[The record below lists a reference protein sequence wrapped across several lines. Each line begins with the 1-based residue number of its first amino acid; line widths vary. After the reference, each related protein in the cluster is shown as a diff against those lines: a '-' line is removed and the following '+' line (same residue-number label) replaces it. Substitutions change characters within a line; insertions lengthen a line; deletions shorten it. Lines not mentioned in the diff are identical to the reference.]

1 MLEIIQSG
9 GWMIWPIL
17 ISSVIA
23 LGIIFER
30 FWALRQERIMP
41 SELVKQMSLL
51 QQKSAALDNDI
62 SDIHG
67 DSAFATIVR
76 VAIQQRMASKAVQR
90 ERLEEV
96 GRQIVHELQ
105 FFLTTLGTIAVITPL
120 LGLLGTVLG
129 MIDVF
134 MAMSSTNVTEPE
146 ALAGGI
152 AQALITTAAG
162 ISVAIPSLIFVRY
175 FRRKVADLVLQMETQ
190 AILLIDRLAS

>member
-17 ISSVIA
+17 LSSVIA

-30 FWALRQERIMP
+30 FWSLRQERIIP
-41 SELVKQMSLL
+41 QELVKKMSLL
-51 QQKSAALDNDI
+51 QQQSAALDADI
-62 SDIHG
+62 ETIHG
-67 DSAFATIVR
+67 DSAFASIVK
-76 VAIQQRMASKAVQR
+76 VAIQQRTASNTVQR

-105 FFLTTLGTIAVITPL
+105 LFLTTLGTIAVITPL

-134 MAMSSTNVTEPE
+134 MVMSSTSVTEPE

-190 AILLIDRLAS
+190 AILLIDRLAD

>member
-17 ISSVIA
+17 LSSVIA

-30 FWALRQERIMP
+30 FWSLRQERIMP
-41 SELVKQMSLL
+41 QELVKKMSLL
-51 QQKSAALDNDI
+51 HQQSPALDADI
-62 SDIHG
+62 EAIHG
-67 DSAFATIVR
+67 DSVFASIVK
-76 VAIQQRMASKAVQR
+76 VAIQQRTASNTVQR

-105 FFLTTLGTIAVITPL
+105 LFLTTLGTIAVITPL

-134 MAMSSTNVTEPE
+134 MVMSSTSVTEPE

-190 AILLIDRLAS
+190 AILLIDRLAD

>member
-17 ISSVIA
+17 LSSVIA

-30 FWALRQERIMP
+30 FWSLRQERIMP
-41 SELVKQMSLL
+41 QELVKKMSLL
-51 QQKSAALDNDI
+51 QQQSPALDADI
-62 SDIHG
+62 EAIHG
-67 DSAFATIVR
+67 DSAFASIVK
-76 VAIQQRMASKAVQR
+76 VAIQQRTASNTVQR

-134 MAMSSTNVTEPE
+134 MVMSSTSVTEPE

-190 AILLIDRLAS
+190 AILLIDRLAD

>member
-17 ISSVIA
+17 LSSVIA
-23 LGIIFER
+23 VGIIFER
-30 FWALRQERIMP
+30 FWSLQQDRIMP
-41 SELVKQMSLL
+41 PELVKKMSLL
-51 QQKSAALDNDI
+51 QQQLPTLDTDLD
-62 SDIHG
+62 SIHG
-67 DSAFATIVR
+67 DSAFAAMVK
-76 VAIQQRMASKAVQR
+76 VAIQQRTASKAIQR

-134 MAMSSTNVTEPE
+134 MVMSSSNVTEPE

-175 FRRKVADLVLQMETQ
+175 FRRKVADLVLKMETQ
-190 AILLIDRLAS
+190 AILLIDRLAR

>member
-17 ISSVIA
+17 LSSVIA

-30 FWALRQERIMP
+30 FWSLRQERIIP
-41 SELVKQMSLL
+41 QELVKKMSLL
-51 QQKSAALDNDI
+51 QQQSAALDADI
-62 SDIHG
+62 EAIHG
-67 DSAFATIVR
+67 DSAFASIVK
-76 VAIQQRMASKAVQR
+76 VAIQQRTASNAVQR

-105 FFLTTLGTIAVITPL
+105 LFLTTLGTIAVITPL

-134 MAMSSTNVTEPE
+134 MVMSSTSVTEPE

-190 AILLIDRLAS
+190 AILLIDRLAD

>member
-17 ISSVIA
+17 LSSVIA

-30 FWALRQERIMP
+30 FWSLRQERIMP
-41 SELVKQMSLL
+41 QELVKKMSLL
-51 QQKSAALDNDI
+51 QQQSAALDADI
-62 SDIHG
+62 EAIHG
-67 DSAFATIVR
+67 DSAFASIVK
-76 VAIQQRMASKAVQR
+76 VAIQQRTASNTVQR

-105 FFLTTLGTIAVITPL
+105 LFLTTLGTIAVITPL

-134 MAMSSTNVTEPE
+134 MVMSSTSVTEPE

-190 AILLIDRLAS
+190 AILLIDRLAD

>member
-41 SELVKQMSLL
+41 SELVKKMSLL

-162 ISVAIPSLIFVRY
+162 ISVAIPSLIFLRY

>member
-17 ISSVIA
+17 LSSVIA
-23 LGIIFER
+23 MGIIFER
-30 FWALRQERIMP
+30 FWSLRQDRIMP
-41 SELVKQMSLL
+41 PELLKKISILNQELATDDSEIASI
-51 QQKSAALDNDI
+51 DD
-62 SDIHG
+62 
-67 DSAFATIVR
+67 DSAFAAMIN
-76 VAIQQRMASKAVQR
+76 VAIQQRTASKAIAR

-96 GRQIVHELQ
+96 GRQIVHQLQ

-134 MAMSSTNVTEPE
+134 MAMSAMTVSEPE

-152 AQALITTAAG
+152 AKALITTAAG

-175 FRRKVADLVLQMETQ
+175 FRRKVIGLVLQMETQ
-190 AILLIDRLAS
+190 AILLIDRIAP

>member
-17 ISSVIA
+17 LSSVIA

-30 FWALRQERIMP
+30 FWSLRQDRIMP
-41 SELVKQMSLL
+41 PKLIEQVRQLEPSSVQDADIDAESVFASVVK
-51 QQKSAALDNDI
+51 
-62 SDIHG
+62 
-67 DSAFATIVR
+67 
-76 VAIQQRMASKAVQR
+76 VAIQQRAASKAIQR

-96 GRQIVHELQ
+96 GRQVMHELQ
-105 FFLTTLGTIAVITPL
+105 LFLTTLGTIAVITPL

-134 MAMSSTNVTEPE
+134 MAMSSTNMTEPE

-152 AQALITTAAG
+152 AEALITTAAG

-175 FRRKVADLVLQMETQ
+175 FRRKVAGLVLQMETQ
-190 AILLIDRLAS
+190 AILLIDRLVL

>member
-17 ISSVIA
+17 LSSVIA
-23 LGIIFER
+23 VGIIFER
-30 FWALRQERIMP
+30 FWSLRQDHIMP
-41 SELVKQMSLL
+41 PELVKKMSLL
-51 QQKSAALDNDI
+51 QQQLPTLDTDLDAI
-62 SDIHG
+62 YG
-67 DSAFATIVR
+67 DSAFAAMVK
-76 VAIQQRMASKAVQR
+76 VAIQQRTASKAIQR
-90 ERLEEV
+90 ERLEEI

-134 MAMSSTNVTEPE
+134 MVMSSSNVTEPE

-175 FRRKVADLVLQMETQ
+175 FRRKVAGLVLKMETQ

>member
-41 SELVKQMSLL
+41 SELVKKMSLL

>member
-17 ISSVIA
+17 LSSVIA
-23 LGIIFER
+23 VGIIFER
-30 FWALRQERIMP
+30 FWSLQQDRIMP
-41 SELVKQMSLL
+41 PELVKKMSLL
-51 QQKSAALDNDI
+51 QQQLPTLDTDLD
-62 SDIHG
+62 SIHG
-67 DSAFATIVR
+67 DSAFAAMVK
-76 VAIQQRMASKAVQR
+76 VAIQQRTASKAIQR

-134 MAMSSTNVTEPE
+134 MVMSSSNVTEPE

-175 FRRKVADLVLQMETQ
+175 FRRKVADLVLKMETQ
-190 AILLIDRLAS
+190 AILLIDRLAL

>member
-41 SELVKQMSLL
+41 SELVKKMSLL

-67 DSAFATIVR
+67 DSAFAIIVR

-162 ISVAIPSLIFVRY
+162 ISVAIPSLIFLRY

>member
-41 SELVKQMSLL
+41 SELVKKMSLL

-175 FRRKVADLVLQMETQ
+175 FHRKVADLVLQMETQ

>member
-17 ISSVIA
+17 LSSVIA

-30 FWALRQERIMP
+30 FWSLRQERIMP
-41 SELVKQMSLL
+41 QELVKKMSLL
-51 QQKSAALDNDI
+51 QQQSAALDADI
-62 SDIHG
+62 EAIHG
-67 DSAFATIVR
+67 DSAFASIVK
-76 VAIQQRMASKAVQR
+76 VAIQQRTASNAVQR

-105 FFLTTLGTIAVITPL
+105 LFLTTLGTIAVITPL

-134 MAMSSTNVTEPE
+134 MVMSSTSVTEPE

-190 AILLIDRLAS
+190 AILLIDRLAD

>member
-17 ISSVIA
+17 LSSVIA

-30 FWALRQERIMP
+30 FWSLRQERIIP
-41 SELVKQMSLL
+41 QELVKKMSLL
-51 QQKSAALDNDI
+51 QQQSAALDADI
-62 SDIHG
+62 EAIHG
-67 DSAFATIVR
+67 DSAFASIVK
-76 VAIQQRMASKAVQR
+76 VAIQQRTASNTVQR

-105 FFLTTLGTIAVITPL
+105 LFLTTLGTIAVITPL

-134 MAMSSTNVTEPE
+134 MVMSSTSVTEPE

-190 AILLIDRLAS
+190 AILLIDRLAD

>member
-17 ISSVIA
+17 LSSVIA

-30 FWALRQERIMP
+30 FWSLRQDRIMP
-41 SELVKQMSLL
+41 PKLIEQVRQLEPSSVQDVDIDAESVFASVVK
-51 QQKSAALDNDI
+51 
-62 SDIHG
+62 
-67 DSAFATIVR
+67 
-76 VAIQQRMASKAVQR
+76 VAIQQRAASKAIQR

-96 GRQIVHELQ
+96 GRQVMHELQ
-105 FFLTTLGTIAVITPL
+105 LFLTTLGTIAVITPL

-134 MAMSSTNVTEPE
+134 MAMSSTNMTEPE

-152 AQALITTAAG
+152 AEALITTAAG

-175 FRRKVADLVLQMETQ
+175 FRRKVAGLVLQMETQ
-190 AILLIDRLAS
+190 AILLIDRLVL

>member
-41 SELVKQMSLL
+41 SELVKKMSLL

-146 ALAGGI
+146 ALAVGI

>member
-17 ISSVIA
+17 LSSVIA
-23 LGIIFER
+23 MGIIFER
-30 FWALRQERIMP
+30 FWSLRQDRIMP
-41 SELVKQMSLL
+41 PELL
-51 QQKSAALDNDI
+51 QKI
-62 SDIHG
+62 SVLKQHLATVDSEIASIDD
-67 DSAFATIVR
+67 DSAFAAMIN
-76 VAIQQRMASKAVQR
+76 VAIQQRTASKAIAR

-96 GRQIVHELQ
+96 GRQIVHQLQ

-134 MAMSSTNVTEPE
+134 MAMSAMTVSEPE

-152 AQALITTAAG
+152 AKALITTAAG

-175 FRRKVADLVLQMETQ
+175 FRRKVIGLVLQMETQ
-190 AILLIDRLAS
+190 AILLIDRIAP

>member
-17 ISSVIA
+17 LSSVIA

-30 FWALRQERIMP
+30 FWSLRQERIMP
-41 SELVKQMSLL
+41 QELVKKMSLL
-51 QQKSAALDNDI
+51 QQQSPALDADI
-62 SDIHG
+62 EAIHG
-67 DSAFATIVR
+67 DSAFASIVK
-76 VAIQQRMASKAVQR
+76 VAIQQRTASNTVQR

-105 FFLTTLGTIAVITPL
+105 LFLTTLGTIAVITPL

-134 MAMSSTNVTEPE
+134 MVMSSTSVTEPE

-190 AILLIDRLAS
+190 AILLIDRLAD

>member
-17 ISSVIA
+17 LSSVIA

-30 FWALRQERIMP
+30 FWSLRQDRIMP
-41 SELVKQMSLL
+41 PKLIEQVRQLEPSSVQDADIDAESVFASVVK
-51 QQKSAALDNDI
+51 
-62 SDIHG
+62 
-67 DSAFATIVR
+67 
-76 VAIQQRMASKAVQR
+76 VAIQQRAASKAIQR

-96 GRQIVHELQ
+96 GRQVMHELQ
-105 FFLTTLGTIAVITPL
+105 LFLTTLGTIAVITTL

-134 MAMSSTNVTEPE
+134 MAMSSTNMTEPE

-152 AQALITTAAG
+152 AEALITTAAG

-175 FRRKVADLVLQMETQ
+175 FRRKVAGLVLQMETQ
-190 AILLIDRLAS
+190 AILLIDRLVL

>member
-17 ISSVIA
+17 LSSVIA

-30 FWALRQERIMP
+30 FWSLRQERIIP
-41 SELVKQMSLL
+41 QELVKKMSLL
-51 QQKSAALDNDI
+51 QQQSPALDADI
-62 SDIHG
+62 EAIHG
-67 DSAFATIVR
+67 DSAFASIVK
-76 VAIQQRMASKAVQR
+76 VAIQQRTASNTVQR

-105 FFLTTLGTIAVITPL
+105 LFLTTLGTIAVITPL

-134 MAMSSTNVTEPE
+134 MVMSSTSVTEPE

-190 AILLIDRLAS
+190 AILLIDRLAD

>member
-17 ISSVIA
+17 LSSVIA

-30 FWALRQERIMP
+30 FWSLRKERIMP
-41 SELVKQMSLL
+41 QELVKKMSLL
-51 QQKSAALDNDI
+51 QQQSAVLDADI
-62 SDIHG
+62 EAIHG
-67 DSAFATIVR
+67 DSAFASIVK
-76 VAIQQRMASKAVQR
+76 VAIQQRTASNTVQR

-105 FFLTTLGTIAVITPL
+105 LFLTTLGTIAVITPL

-134 MAMSSTNVTEPE
+134 MVMSSTSVTEPE

-175 FRRKVADLVLQMETQ
+175 FRRKVADLVLQMENQ
-190 AILLIDRLAS
+190 AILLIDRLAG

>member
-17 ISSVIA
+17 LSSVIA

-30 FWALRQERIMP
+30 FWSLRQERIMP
-41 SELVKQMSLL
+41 QELVKKMSLL
-51 QQKSAALDNDI
+51 QQQSAALDADI
-62 SDIHG
+62 ETIHG
-67 DSAFATIVR
+67 DSAFASIVK
-76 VAIQQRMASKAVQR
+76 VAIQQRTASNTVQR

-105 FFLTTLGTIAVITPL
+105 LFLTTLGTIAVITPL

-134 MAMSSTNVTEPE
+134 MVMSSTSVTEPE

-175 FRRKVADLVLQMETQ
+175 FRIKVADLVLQMETQ
-190 AILLIDRLAS
+190 AILLIDRLAD

>member
-17 ISSVIA
+17 LSSVIA

-30 FWALRQERIMP
+30 FWSLRQERIMP
-41 SELVKQMSLL
+41 QELVKKMSLL
-51 QQKSAALDNDI
+51 QQQSPALDADI
-62 SDIHG
+62 EAIHG
-67 DSAFATIVR
+67 DSAFASIVK
-76 VAIQQRMASKAVQR
+76 VAIQQRTASNTVQR

-105 FFLTTLGTIAVITPL
+105 LFLTTLGTIAVITPL

-134 MAMSSTNVTEPE
+134 MVMSSTSATEPE

-190 AILLIDRLAS
+190 AILLIDRLAD